1 MVDTT
6 KETKPEAAPETKV
19 EDTKDAKKD
28 EKKVVEEKPHGSA
41 DNITKYKV
49 RVRTQF
55 FLVQIAYAPVGGSGH
70 RELRHEEAH

>member
-55 FLVQIAYAPVGGSGH
+55 FGAD
-70 RELRHEEAH
+70 RLRACRGQRTS